1 MTCQLTNSFVSGA
14 GAAAAQGAVAAAS
27 PWKMKKEGS
36 RSCAPV
42 VP

>member
-1 MTCQLTNSFVSGA
+1 MTCQLTNSFVAGA

-27 PWKMKKEGS
+27 PWKTKKEGG
-36 RSCAPV
+36 RSAPV

>member
-1 MTCQLTNSFVSGA
+1 MTCQLTNSFVA

-27 PWKMKKEGS
+27 PWKMKKEGG